1 MESLIKLQKCLEMS
15 GLKEE
20 TCEGYTYK
28 IKSLL
33 NTINKEA
40 KEITL
45 DDILEF
51 LRELRYEKEYSIG
64 TVNNYRNAIKYFY
77 EVVLEK
83 RWISKKIPRL
93 KGYNPLPAVLS
104 KEEVIEFI
112 ELMPK
117 DVYKV
122 ILYTMYSS
130 GLRVGEV
137 VELKVKDID
146 SKRMQVYIAKSK
158 NGSARYAI
166 LSERCLKML
175 RYHVLQYKKRYGY
188 KFLPDDY
195 LFPSNKNNSGHIT
208 KKTIKNNITKV
219 VDKYCSEK
227 RITSH
232 TLRHSF
238 ATHML
243 EAGADIFQIK
253 ELLGHR
259 SIQSTNV
266 YLHIASPALMNVKS
280 PFDGD
285 MKSWTQ

>member
-1 MESLIKLQKCLEMS
+1 MDPLIKLQKCLEMS
-15 GLKEE
+15 GLKDE
-20 TCEGYTYK
+20 TCQGYTYK
-28 IKSLL
+28 INSFLKQ
-33 NTINKEA
+33 INKDA
-40 KEITL
+40 NEITL

-51 LRELRYEKEYSIG
+51 LRELRYKKEYCIG
-64 TVNNYRNAIKYFY
+64 TVNGYRNAIKYFY

-83 RWISKKIPRL
+83 RWINKKIPRL
-93 KGYNPLPAVLS
+93 KGYKPLPSVLS
-104 KEEVIEFI
+104 KEEVTEFI

-137 VELKVKDID
+137 VSIRVKDID
-146 SKRMQVYIAKSK
+146 SKRMQIYIAESK

-166 LSERCLKML
+166 LSERSLKML
-175 RYHVLQYKKRYGY
+175 RYHVLQYKKKYGY

-195 LFPSNKNNSGHIT
+195 LFPSYRNDTGHIT
-208 KKTIKNNITKV
+208 KKTIKNNITKIV
-219 VDKYCSEK
+219 NQYCSTK
-227 RITSH
+227 KITSH

-266 YLHIASPALMNVKS
+266 YLHVASPSLMNIKS

-285 MKSWTQ
+285 MKS

>member
-1 MESLIKLQKCLEMS
+1 MEPLIKLQKCLEMS

-28 IKSLL
+28 IKSFL
-33 NTINKEA
+33 NTINKEVD
-40 KEITL
+40 EITL
-45 DDILEF
+45 DDILEY
-51 LRELRYEKEYSIG
+51 LRELRYKKEYCIG

-83 RWISKKIPRL
+83 HWIGKKIPRL
-93 KGYNPLPAVLS
+93 KGYKPLPSVLS

-112 ELMPK
+112 ELMPNE
-117 DVYKV
+117 VHKV

-137 VELKVKDID
+137 VSIKVKDID
-146 SKRMQVYIAKSK
+146 SKRMQIYIPKSK

-175 RYHVLQYKKRYGY
+175 RYIVLQYKKKYGY

-195 LFPSNKNNSGHIT
+195 LFPSNRNESGHIT

-219 VDKYCSEK
+219 IKNYDSSK

-266 YLHIASPALMNVKS
+266 YLHVASPALMNVKS
-280 PFDGD
+280 PFDGI
-285 MKSWTQ
+285 MKQ

>member
-1 MESLIKLQKCLEMS
+1 MDLSTKLQRCLEMS
-15 GLKEE
+15 GLKKE

-28 IKSLL
+28 INSFL
-33 NTINKEA
+33 NEIDKNVSQ
-40 KEITL
+40 ITL
-45 DDILEF
+45 DDILEY
-51 LRELRYEKEYSIG
+51 LRYLKYQKNYCIG

-83 RWISKKIPRL
+83 QWINKKIPHFR
-93 KGYNPLPAVLS
+93 GYKPLPSVLS
-104 KEEVIEFI
+104 KEEVVEFI

-137 VELKVKDID
+137 VALKVKDID
-146 SKRMQVYIAKSK
+146 SKRMQIYVVKSK

-166 LSERCLKML
+166 LSKRILKML
-175 RYHVLQYKKRYGY
+175 RYHVLQYKRKYGY

-195 LFPSNKNNSGHIT
+195 LFPSARNESGHIT

-219 VDKYCSEK
+219 VNKYCSTK

-243 EAGADIFQIK
+243 EAGVDIFQIK

-259 SIQSTNV
+259 TIQSTNV
-266 YLHIASPALMNVKS
+266 YLHMASSSLMNIKS

-285 MKSWTQ
+285 MKS

>member
-15 GLKEE
+15 GLKDE

-28 IKSLL
+28 IKSFL
-33 NTINKEA
+33 NTINKDTN
-40 KEITL
+40 EITL
-45 DDILEF
+45 DDILEY
-51 LRELRYEKEYSIG
+51 LRELRYKKEYCIG
-64 TVNNYRNAIKYFY
+64 TVNGYRNAIKYFY

-83 RWISKKIPRL
+83 RWIDKKVPRL
-93 KGYNPLPAVLS
+93 KGYKPLPSVLS

-117 DVYKV
+117 EVHKV

-137 VELKVKDID
+137 VALRVKDID
-146 SKRMQVYIAKSK
+146 SKRMQIYIAKGK

-166 LSERCLKML
+166 LSERSLKML
-175 RYHVLQYKKRYGY
+175 RYHVLQYKKKYGY

-195 LFPSNKNNSGHIT
+195 LFPSDRNESGHIT

-219 VDKYCSEK
+219 VDKYCSAK
-227 RITSH
+227 KITSH

-259 SIQSTNV
+259 AIQSTNV
-266 YLHIASPALMNVKS
+266 YLHIASPSLMNLKS
-280 PFDGD
+280 PFDGV
-285 MKSWTQ
+285 MKS

>member
-1 MESLIKLQKCLEMS
+1 MEPLTRLQKCLEMS
-15 GLKEE
+15 GLKDE
-20 TCEGYTYK
+20 TSQGYTYK
-28 IKSLL
+28 INSFLKQ
-33 NTINKEA
+33 INKDA
-40 KEITL
+40 NEITL

-51 LRELRYEKEYSIG
+51 LRDLRYEKEYCIG
-64 TVNNYRNAIKYFY
+64 TVNAYRNSIKYFY

-83 RWISKKIPRL
+83 QWINRKIPRL
-93 KGYNPLPAVLS
+93 RGYKPLPSVLS

-117 DVYKV
+117 EIYKI

-137 VELKVKDID
+137 VALKVKDID
-146 SKRMQVYIAKSK
+146 SKRMQIYIAQCK

-166 LSERCLKML
+166 MSKRSLNML
-175 RYHVLQYKKRYGY
+175 RYHVLEYKKKYGY

-195 LFPSNKNNSGHIT
+195 LFPSKKNESGHIT

-219 VDKYCSEK
+219 VKKYCSLK
-227 RITSH
+227 KITSH

-243 EAGADIFQIK
+243 EAGADIYQIK
-253 ELLGHR
+253 ELLGH
-259 SIQSTNV
+259 SSLQSTNV
-266 YLHIASPALMNVKS
+266 YLHLASPSLMNIKS

-285 MKSWTQ
+285 MKS

>member
-1 MESLIKLQKCLEMS
+1 MESFIKLQKCLEMS
-15 GLKEE
+15 GLKDE
-20 TCEGYTYK
+20 TCQGYTYK
-28 IKSLL
+28 IKSFLT
-33 NTINKEA
+33 TINKDVN
-40 KEITL
+40 EITL

-51 LRELRYEKEYSIG
+51 LRELRYKKEYCIG
-64 TVNNYRNAIKYFY
+64 TVNGYRNAIKYFY

-83 RWISKKIPRL
+83 LWINKKIPRL
-93 KGYNPLPAVLS
+93 KGYKPLPSVLS

-112 ELMPK
+112 ELMPN

-137 VELKVKDID
+137 VAIRVKDID
-146 SKRMQVYIAKSK
+146 SKRMQIYIPESK

-166 LSERCLKML
+166 LSERSLKML
-175 RYHVLQYKKRYGY
+175 RYHVLKQKRKYGY
-188 KFLPDDY
+188 TFLPDDY
-195 LFPSNKNNSGHIT
+195 LFSSNKNESGHIT

-219 VDKYCSEK
+219 VNKYCSEK
-227 RITSH
+227 KITSH

-266 YLHIASPALMNVKS
+266 YLHIASPALMNIKS

-285 MKSWTQ
+285 MKS

>member
-1 MESLIKLQKCLEMS
+1 MEPLTKLQKCLEMS
-15 GLKEE
+15 GLKDE
-20 TCEGYTYK
+20 TCQGYTYK
-28 IKSLL
+28 INSFLKQV
-33 NTINKEA
+33 NIDAN
-40 KEITL
+40 EITL

-51 LRELRYEKEYSIG
+51 LRDLRYEKKYCIG

-83 RWISKKIPRL
+83 PWINKKIPHLR
-93 KGYNPLPAVLS
+93 GYKPLPSVLS

-117 DVYKV
+117 EIYKI

-137 VELKVKDID
+137 VALRVKDID
-146 SKRMQVYIAKSK
+146 SKRMQIYIAQSK

-166 LSERCLKML
+166 MSKRSLNML
-175 RYHVLQYKKRYGY
+175 RYNVLEYKKKYGY
-188 KFLPDDY
+188 EFLPDDY
-195 LFPSNKNNSGHIT
+195 LFPSNKNESGHIT

-219 VDKYCSEK
+219 VKKYCSLK
-227 RITSH
+227 KITSH

-243 EAGADIFQIK
+243 EAGANIYQIK
-253 ELLGHR
+253 ELLGH
-259 SIQSTNV
+259 SSLQSTNV
-266 YLHIASPALMNVKS
+266 YLHLSSPSLMNIKS

-285 MKSWTQ
+285 MKS

>member
-1 MESLIKLQKCLEMS
+1 MELSTKIQKCLEMS
-15 GLKEE
+15 GLKDE
-20 TCEGYTYK
+20 TCQSYK
-28 IKSLL
+28 YKLNSFL
-33 NTINKEA
+33 NTINKDIN
-40 KEITL
+40 EITL

-51 LRELRYEKEYSIG
+51 LRDLRYKKEYCFG
-64 TVNNYRNAIKYFY
+64 TVNGYRNAIKYFY

-83 RWISKKIPRL
+83 RWINKKIPRL
-93 KGYNPLPAVLS
+93 KGYKPLPSVLS

-117 DVYKV
+117 ETYKI

-137 VELKVKDID
+137 VALKVKDID
-146 SKRMQVYIAKSK
+146 SKRMQMYIAQGK

-166 LSERCLKML
+166 MSKRSLNML
-175 RYHVLQYKKRYGY
+175 RYHVLQYKKQYGY

-195 LFPSNKNNSGHIT
+195 LFPSNRNEIGHIT
-208 KKTIKNNITKV
+208 KKTIKNNVTKAV
-219 VDKYCSEK
+219 KKYCISK
-227 RITSH
+227 KITSH

-243 EAGADIFQIK
+243 ESGADIYQIK
-253 ELLGHR
+253 ELLGHKC
-259 SIQSTNV
+259 IQSTNV
-266 YLHIASPALMNVKS
+266 YLHTASPSLMNIKS

-285 MKSWTQ
+285 MKS

>member
-1 MESLIKLQKCLEMS
+1 MESKLKLKRCLEMS

-20 TCEGYTYK
+20 TCQGYTYK
-28 IKSLL
+28 INSFLR
-33 NTINKEA
+33 NIDKEVN
-40 KEITL
+40 EITL
-45 DDILEF
+45 DDILEY
-51 LRELRYEKEYSIG
+51 LRKLRYEENYCIG

-93 KGYNPLPAVLS
+93 KGYKPLPSVLS

-117 DVYKV
+117 ETHKV

-137 VELKVKDID
+137 VALRVKDID
-146 SKRMQVYIAKSK
+146 SKRMQIYVEKGK

-166 LSERCLKML
+166 MSERSLKML
-175 RYHVLQYKKRYGY
+175 RYHVLQYKKKYGY

-195 LFPSNKNNSGHIT
+195 LFPSNKNESGHIT

-219 VDKYCSEK
+219 VKRYCSLK
-227 RITSH
+227 KITSH

-243 EAGADIFQIK
+243 EAGADIYQIK
-253 ELLGHR
+253 ELLGH
-259 SIQSTNV
+259 SSLQSTNV
-266 YLHIASPALMNVKS
+266 YLHLASPSSMNIKS

-285 MKSWTQ
+285 MKS

>member
-1 MESLIKLQKCLEMS
+1 MEPIARLQKCLEMS
-15 GLKEE
+15 GLKDE
-20 TCEGYTYK
+20 TCQGYTYK
-28 IKSLL
+28 INSFLKQ
-33 NTINKEA
+33 INKDA
-40 KEITL
+40 NEITL

-51 LRELRYEKEYSIG
+51 LRDLRYEKEYCIG
-64 TVNNYRNAIKYFY
+64 TVNAYRNSIKYFY

-83 RWISKKIPRL
+83 QWINRKIPRL
-93 KGYNPLPAVLS
+93 RGYKPLPSVLS

-117 DVYKV
+117 EIYKI

-137 VELKVKDID
+137 VALKVKDID
-146 SKRMQVYIAKSK
+146 SKRMQIYIAQCK

-166 LSERCLKML
+166 MSKRSLNML
-175 RYHVLQYKKRYGY
+175 RYHVLEYKKKYGY

-195 LFPSNKNNSGHIT
+195 LFPSKKNESGHIA

-219 VDKYCSEK
+219 VKKYCSLK
-227 RITSH
+227 KITSH

-243 EAGADIFQIK
+243 EAGADIYQIK
-253 ELLGHR
+253 ELLGH
-259 SIQSTNV
+259 SSLQSTNV
-266 YLHIASPALMNVKS
+266 YLHLASPSLMNIKS

-285 MKSWTQ
+285 MKS

>member
-1 MESLIKLQKCLEMS
+1 MEPIIKLQKCLEMS
-15 GLKEE
+15 GLKAE

-28 IKSLL
+28 INSFLKQ
-33 NTINKEA
+33 INKDVN
-40 KEITL
+40 EITL

-51 LRELRYEKEYSIG
+51 LRELRYKKEYCIG
-64 TVNNYRNAIKYFY
+64 TVNGYRNAIKYFY

-83 RWISKKIPRL
+83 RWINKKIPRL
-93 KGYNPLPAVLS
+93 KGYKPLPSVLS

-117 DVYKV
+117 EVHKV

-130 GLRVGEV
+130 GFRVGEV
-137 VELKVKDID
+137 VAIRVKDID
-146 SKRMQVYIAKSK
+146 SKRMQIYIPESK

-175 RYHVLQYKKRYGY
+175 RYHVLQYKRKYGY
-188 KFLPDDY
+188 KFLPDDC
-195 LFPSNKNNSGHIT
+195 LFPSNKNESGHIT

-219 VDKYCSEK
+219 VSKHCSTK
-227 RITSH
+227 KITSH
-232 TLRHSF
+232 TLRHCF

-253 ELLGHR
+253 ELLGHK
-259 SIQSTNV
+259 SLQSTNV
-266 YLHIASPALMNVKS
+266 YLHIASPALMNLKS

-285 MKSWTQ
+285 MKS